1 MKLCCDCKHC
11 KTVSVGYVS
20 SRSWCKILPKE
31 IRGVQL
37 WRKEVH
43 PKCPLKENK
52 PESEEIWKK

>member
-1 MKLCCDCKHC
+1 MTLCCDCKYC

-20 SRSWCKILPKE
+20 SRSWCKILPKAV
-31 IRGVQL
+31 RGVQL

-52 PESEEIWKK
+52 AERSDIE